1 MTVAQTHKFIDILS
15 SSTGIGIPI
24 NEVQG
29 QIEEITNIFYNF
41 NQSNEHRLKDYM
53 RWNIIESK

>member
-1 MTVAQTHKFIDILS
+1 MTVAQTYKFIDILS
-15 SSTGIGIPI
+15 SSAGIGIPI

-53 RWNIIESK
+53 R